1 MRFFILDV
9 IETEIIM
16 FSLLCWDFILI
27 FWNKF
32 FSNQMAVVLYDDQ
45 EIIFPT
51 LVEAWMQLTSSDL
64 WGLKGSEAHP
74 CVLIYQGEE
83 RWNTVFINRGV
94 PLSFYDFQKMLG
106 LYERQALEAPRD
118 DWISSCLI
126 EKREG
131 GDDEWIAKQLC
142 IISNQLDDD
151 CSDELLRR
159 VGKMMQSSYVF
170 GQNQSDDQRV
180 L

>member
-1 MRFFILDV
+1 MRFFILDG

-32 FSNQMAVVLYDDQ
+32 FSNRMAVVLYDDQ
-45 EIIFPT
+45 EMIFPT
-51 LVEAWMQLTSSDL
+51 LVEAWINLL
-64 WGLKGSEAHP
+64 GLRGSEAHP
-74 CVLIYQGEE
+74 CVLIYQGEEE

-126 EKREG
+126 EKRKGFE
-131 GDDEWIAKQLC
+131 DEWIAKQLC
-142 IISNQLDDD
+142 IISNQLEDD